1 MISAFKRHD
10 NWTLIGLLITL
21 ILMMAL
27 FSWQSE
33 FFFTTRNFIN
43 IGQAISIRGLI
54 AIGLTIVM
62 ITGGLDLSMAAVA
75 AVAGMVTASL
85 ISQDVN
91 SIVMLLFL
99 SNRLLGEPLLVSGG
113 ELVVVV

>member
-75 AVAGMVTASL
+75 AVAGMVTPSL

-91 SIVMLLFL
+91 SIVMLLCL
-99 SNRLLGEPLLVSGG
+99 SNREHPRYSQGFVG
-113 ELVVVV
+113 